1 MTTPADNSAARK
13 GLLKY
18 LQKQG
23 GSVHIRDLHEFST
36 LRFGAGHQAFSQLM
50 EGLVGEELVS
60 YDGTTF
66 HLTDKGRELCRSFLM

>member
-1 MTTPADNSAARK
+1 MTTTENPAARK

-18 LQKQG
+18 LHKQG
-23 GSVHIRDLHEFST
+23 GSSHITDLHTFST
-36 LRFGAGHQAFSQLM
+36 MRFGAGHQAFSQLM

-66 HLTDKGRELCRSFLM
+66 HLTDKGRDLCKTMLL

>member
-1 MTTPADNSAARK
+1 MTTTDPKIARK
-13 GLLKY
+13 GILKY

-23 GSVHIRDLHEFST
+23 GFSPISDLHTYST
-36 LRFGAGHQAFSQLM
+36 LRYSAGHQAFSQLM

-66 HLTDKGRELCRSFLM
+66 HLTEQGRAVCKTILL